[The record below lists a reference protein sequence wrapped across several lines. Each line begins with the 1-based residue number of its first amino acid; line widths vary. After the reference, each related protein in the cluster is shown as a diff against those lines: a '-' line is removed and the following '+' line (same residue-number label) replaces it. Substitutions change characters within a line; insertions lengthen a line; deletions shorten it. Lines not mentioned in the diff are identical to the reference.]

1 MSPPFVC
8 NGCTKW
14 HRCRITLRFINRRD
28 YYRID
33 RTYSTRKG
41 ITASLR
47 KGTGYFQQASSALHA
62 ADRNEWFLRKEKCF
76 PYALAA
82 ALFNNGTEGIIHTD
96 SSLLWNVRS
105 WKVFFYANWNCAMN
119 LGKCCSDGKS
129 VFCADFSVKYIRT
142 HSALFFIRY
151 GLAVKNGGDFDE
163 RGKQRTGIC
172 PWILLFS
179 TLRSIAAAFT
189 RAYVLYGFVRFVRF
203 VRVECSLLNR

>member
-1 MSPPFVC
+1 
-8 NGCTKW
+8 
-14 HRCRITLRFINRRD
+14 
-28 YYRID
+28 
-33 RTYSTRKG
+33 
-41 ITASLR
+41 
-47 KGTGYFQQASSALHA
+47 
-62 ADRNEWFLRKEKCF
+62 
-76 PYALAA
+76 
-82 ALFNNGTEGIIHTD
+82 
-96 SSLLWNVRS
+96 
-105 WKVFFYANWNCAMN
+105 MN

-189 RAYVLYGFVRFVRF
+189 CAYVLYGFVRFVRF
-203 VRVECSLLNR
+203 VRVEALSDRPARTAYVRTSAHGTDSATAGKARMMRGAVLWLMCFVCRRRANGESLRGRCIPPLRTDGGAAAVLPGRRRFRAKAGGR